1 MKKSEELI
9 STAVN
14 WYIESKPLYE
24 ELSKKVESIIQNTS
38 VDKKPPIHAIFNR
51 TKEIESFAKKI
62 ENEKYTDPSKQI
74 TDLSAIRII
83 ACVENDLYKIS
94 KFIESIFEIDYDNS
108 IDKSKTLGTDKVGY
122 RSIHYVAKL
131 PTTLT
136 RLPEYKKFENLR
148 FEIQIRTLLQH
159 AWAEIEHDRN
169 YKFSGKLPEDLTR
182 RLKVL
187 AGVLELA
194 DREFNQIA
202 NEVEK
207 YELTEISNDIEEKN
221 NIHNNSNTYKF
232 NSN

>member
-1 MKKSEELI
+1 MKKSDELI

-14 WYIESKPLYE
+14 WYIETRPIYE
-24 ELSKKVESIIQNTS
+24 ELSHEVENIIHENS
-38 VDKKPPIHAIFNR
+38 YENNPPIHAIFNR
-51 TKEIESFAKKI
+51 TKDIESFAKKI
-62 ENEKYTDPSKQI
+62 ANEKYTDPSSQI

-83 ACVENDLYKIS
+83 ACVENDLSKIS
-94 KFIESIFEIDYDNS
+94 KLIESIFEIDYDNS
-108 IDKSKTLGTDKVGY
+108 IDKSKSLGTDKVGY
-122 RSIHYVAKL
+122 RSIHYVARL
-131 PTTLT
+131 PSRLT
-136 RLPEYKKFENLR
+136 KLPEYRKFKNLR

-207 YELTEISNDIEEKN
+207 YELTSKTVEENLK
-221 NIHNNSNTYKF
+221 IQNNSSTYKF

>member
-1 MKKSEELI
+1 MKKSNELI
-9 STAVN
+9 TSAVN
-14 WYIESKPLYE
+14 WYIETRPIYE
-24 ELSKKVESIIQNTS
+24 ELSQKVETIIQDAV
-38 VDKKPPIHAIFNR
+38 VDNKPPIHAIFKR
-51 TKEIESFAKKI
+51 TKDIESFAKKI
-62 ENEKYTDPSKQI
+62 EKEKYTHPSSQI

-83 ACVENDLYKIS
+83 ACVENDLSKIS
-94 KFIESIFEIDYDNS
+94 KLIESTFEIDYSNS
-108 IDKSKTLGTDKVGY
+108 IDKSKSLGTDKVGY

-131 PTTLT
+131 PRKLT
-136 RLPEYKKFENLR
+136 RLPEYKRFENLR

-194 DREFNQIA
+194 DREFNLIA

-207 YELTEISNDIEEKN
+207 IELTPKKVEEN
-221 NIHNNSNTYKF
+221 FNIQNTACNYKF

>member
-1 MKKSEELI
+1 MKKSDELI

-14 WYIESKPLYE
+14 WYIETRPLYE
-24 ELSKKVESIIQNTS
+24 QLSHAVENIIHENT
-38 VDKKPPIHAIFNR
+38 VENNPPIHAVFNR
-51 TKEIESFAKKI
+51 TKDIESFANKI
-62 ENEKYTDPSKQI
+62 ANEKYTNPSTQI

-83 ACVENDLYKIS
+83 ACVENDLSKIS
-94 KFIESIFEIDYDNS
+94 KLIESIFEIDYDNS
-108 IDKSKTLGTDKVGY
+108 IDKSKSLGTDKVGY

-131 PTTLT
+131 PSRLT
-136 RLPEYKKFENLR
+136 ELAEYRKFKNLR

-207 YELTEISNDIEEKN
+207 YELTHKTVDENLKIQ
-221 NIHNNSNTYKF
+221 NNSSSYKF

>member
-1 MKKSEELI
+1 MKKSDELI
-9 STAVN
+9 LTAVN
-14 WYIESKPLYE
+14 WYIESRPLYE
-24 ELSKKVESIIQNTS
+24 ELSQKVETIIHETI
-38 VDKKPPIHAIFNR
+38 VDNKPPIHAIFKR
-51 TKEIESFAKKI
+51 TKDIESFAKKI
-62 ENEKYTDPSKQI
+62 ENEKYTHPSSQI

-83 ACVENDLYKIS
+83 ACVENDLSKIS
-94 KFIESIFEIDYDNS
+94 KLIESTFEIDYSNS
-108 IDKSKTLGTDKVGY
+108 IDKSKSLGTDKVGY
-122 RSIHYVAKL
+122 RSIHYVAQLPSKLTKL
-131 PTTLT
+131 P
-136 RLPEYKKFENLR
+136 EFVKFKSMR

-194 DREFNQIA
+194 DREFNLIA

-207 YELTEISNDIEEKN
+207 IELPAKSKEANLNIKN
-221 NIHNNSNTYKF
+221 NASNYKF